1 MNDTEYQT
9 DSALRNISDT
19 ALWVAVYRA
28 RESERQDRVF
38 NDPYARRLAGERG
51 EKISGEMMRSS
62 MKYEWPFISRTVS
75 FDAIVMDCVREG
87 ADMVI
92 NLAAGLDT
100 RPYRLDLLTTL
111 KWVEVDL
118 PDMIDYKEG
127 ILTGESPRCQLERV
141 KLDLTDLQGRQKLF
155 ARLSAEAKK
164 VLVVTEGLTVYLSQ
178 DEVTAL
184 AQDLHA
190 QPNFTDWATD
200 LVTPALLKMLQK
212 SFDSLQKA
220 NAPLK
225 FAPDEGPDFFV
236 PLGWRPV
243 DIQSS
248 LKVAARV
255 KRLPLFLRLMAL
267 LPDSKGRKP
276 KQVWG
281 GAVRLTRS

>member
-1 MNDTEYQT
+1 
-9 DSALRNISDT
+9 
-19 ALWVAVYRA
+19 VKV
-28 RESERQDRVF
+28 
-38 NDPYARRLAGERG
+38 
-51 EKISGEMMRSS
+51 
-62 MKYEWPFISRTVS
+62 
-75 FDAIVMDCVREG
+75 
-87 ADMVI
+87 
-92 NLAAGLDT
+92 
-100 RPYRLDLLTTL
+100 
-111 KWVEVDL
+111 VEVDL

-155 ARLSAEAKK
+155 ARLSAEAKN

-190 QPNFTDWATD
+190 QPDFTDWATD

-255 KRLPLFLRLMAL
+255 KRLPLFLRLMAF